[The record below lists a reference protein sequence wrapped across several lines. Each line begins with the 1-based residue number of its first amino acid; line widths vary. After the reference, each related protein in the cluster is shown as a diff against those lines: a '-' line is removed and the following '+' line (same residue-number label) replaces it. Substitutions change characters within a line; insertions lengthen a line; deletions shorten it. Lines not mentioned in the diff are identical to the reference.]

1 MSDSEDG
8 LISEIVE
15 EEVVSGKEA
24 LRFLLLLL
32 LLLLLF
38 LFFLLLLSGEVVD
51 TAGLWGILF
60 KSNRSW
66 FALMK

>member
-24 LRFLLLLL
+24 FRFLLMLM
-32 LLLLLF
+32 LF